1 MELSEKH
8 DKLSSWTGWARL
20 YCLNQCISGICEV
33 YFNELGQQISHFLLR
48 EVNLSSVNRDASL
61 LMTVYCNCF
70 ETAWQ
75 NQDPSLL
82 NCIRKLL
89 KKLSLQCFAHNH
101 FIQSTL
107 EKCFRGFYHPRHN
120 NAIPDSAPEAFVV
133 SEQWEMSGRPLC
145 HMWCLWLTFETGLW
159 DTDSGWSKNNP
170 GEMQFSTAL

>member
-20 YCLNQCISGICEV
+20 YCLKISGISCEV
-33 YFNELGQQISHFLLR
+33 YFNEVSQQNSHFLLR

-82 NCIRKLL
+82 NCVRKLF
-89 KKLSLQCFAHNH
+89 KKAFSSVFYTQPFNSVYLGSRKSLLQG
-101 FIQSTL
+101 FI
-107 EKCFRGFYHPRHN
+107 
-120 NAIPDSAPEAFVV
+120 IPDIIMPFPILPPKPLWCQNNGKWAGGLCVTCGAF
-133 SEQWEMSGRPLC
+133 
-145 HMWCLWLTFETGLW
+145 
-159 DTDSGWSKNNP
+159 D
-170 GEMQFSTAL
+170 